1 MKKYLIIAFL
11 ITQGFGAVVETRAKE
26 SPGQIETGILDGLIE
41 AGGSLSN
48 D

>member
-11 ITQGFGAVVETRAKE
+11 MAQGFGAVFEE
-26 SPGQIETGILDGLIE
+26 SPGQIEAGILDGLIE